1 MRYVVVTFA
10 LCLLVVSAQAG
21 TYVENF
27 DDGDFDGWEIFDG
40 GEPGSE
46 WTVEDGVLTCR
57 RESVWGTVAIFG
69 KEDLRNCTVEFDAK
83 LVEPLAELY
92 AIGFELRLA
101 DADSAESFDSVWC
114 IASFAWQE
122 AWIWPWFNGEEAGGS
137 EHKTVHLNPGRW
149 YRFKGVAHE
158 DTFEF
163 YIDGRF
169 VASLTDPRF
178 STGRVDLIANGCV
191 AQFDNVIIT
200 GDDVPDNTDSLV
212 EGDLLAA
219 MYWFEEAWRVKN
231 ADLFFSIFTDDAMFD
246 SIPYPPMNLE
256 EDIPFVEWYME
267 TYPTLYV
274 LDEGFRKAS
283 VKDGMGFMEHTD
295 VSVWPDNG
303 APIEEFHICQLDFR
317 GPKAKRLTLYGDWGT
332 SLIQAGVMPPRNLGD
347 TIPSFPL
354 PSPEGTELA
363 SMEASAELIARLN
376 SHDLSSVAKM
386 LRRDVDVWF
395 PFIGRP
401 ANRREFIDIHEQLL
415 GGFSDMSWENVRRVD
430 MGDGWLFSEVKLMGT
445 NDGEFLGKQATGLP
459 MEVRSGLIEHY
470 DEDGLATYV
479 HFHFDTLSVPGQ
491 EAPTGPVED
500 FSNVFFMELTP
511 GLNMVSLPLKPQ
523 TPYTA
528 RSLAEEI
535 GATVVVAYDEAQGRF
550 VGFTPASSGDGFPI
564 EGGKGYIV
572 NVLEGET
579 HTFTGAAW
587 TNEPSAEAAPPAVS
601 ASYGWAFIISGAMT
615 DSQGSDYTVT
625 VRNLR
630 TGAVATDSIADS
642 RFDVVFAD
650 LSRNTVVE
658 AGDKV
663 EIIIRDSS
671 NRIVAG
677 PVTYQIGQE
686 DIRKA
691 FRDIVIPYGY
701 ARPEKSVLLQNYP
714 NPFNPET
721 WIPFHLAH
729 DADVSVRIYD
739 ASGKLVR
746 ALSLEHREAGIYVK
760 KDKAVYWDGKSDVGE
775 EVASGIYFYSITA
788 GDFSATRKM
797 IVKR

>member
-1 MRYVVVTFA
+1 MRYVVFAFA
-10 LCLLVVSAQAG
+10 LCLLVVSAYAG

-27 DDGDFDGWEIFDG
+27 DDGDYDGWEIFDG
-40 GEPGSE
+40 GEPGSK

-57 RESVWGTVAIFG
+57 REIVWGTAAIFG
-69 KEDLRNCTVEFDAK
+69 KEDLRNCTIEFDAK

-137 EHKTVHLNPGRW
+137 EHKTVDLNLGRW

-178 STGRVDLIANGCV
+178 SMGRVDLIANGCV

-231 ADLFFSIFTDDAMFD
+231 ADLLFSIFTDDAMFD

-283 VKDGMGFMEHTD
+283 VKDGVGFMEHTD
-295 VSVWPDNG
+295 VSIWPDNG

-354 PSPEGTELA
+354 PSPEGTGLA

-430 MGDGWLFSEVKLMGT
+430 MDDGWVFSEVKLIGT

-470 DEDGLATYV
+470 DEEGLATYV

-500 FSNVFFMELTP
+500 FSNVFFIDLAQ

-523 TPYTA
+523 APYTA
-528 RSLAEEI
+528 SSLAEEI
-535 GATVVVAYDEAQGRF
+535 GATVVIKYDEAQGRF
-550 VGFTPASSGDGFPI
+550 VGFTSGSPGDGFPI

-572 NVLEGET
+572 NCLEGKT
-579 HTFTGAAW
+579 HTFAGAAW
-587 TNEPSAEAAPPAVS
+587 TNEPSAEAAPPASMDS
-601 ASYGWAFIISGAMT
+601 AWAFVVSGSLI
-615 DSQGSDYTVT
+615 DSKDGNYSVT

-630 TGAVATDSIADS
+630 TGDTFTGSVSGGYFAAAH
-642 RFDVVFAD
+642 AD
-650 LSRNTVVE
+650 LSRRPVIE
-658 AGDKV
+658 AGDRIEV
-663 EIIIRDSS
+663 AVLDSS
-671 NRIVAG
+671 GELVSG
-677 PVTYQIGQE
+677 PYIHEVTLEG
-686 DIRKA
+686 IRNA
-691 FRDIVIPYGY
+691 AVNVRLRMGHII
-701 ARPEKSVLLQNYP
+701 PEKSALLQNYP

-721 WIPFHLAH
+721 WIPFHLKNEAS
-729 DADVSVRIYD
+729 VSVRIY
-739 ASGKLVR
+739 SINGRLIR
-746 ALSLEHREAGIYVK
+746 SLDMGHRDAGIYVSRS
-760 KDKAVYWDGKSDVGE
+760 DAAYWDGKNESGE
-775 EVASGIYFYSITA
+775 EVASGIYYYTIDA
-788 GDFSATRKM
+788 GDFYATRKM
-797 IVKR
+797 IVRK